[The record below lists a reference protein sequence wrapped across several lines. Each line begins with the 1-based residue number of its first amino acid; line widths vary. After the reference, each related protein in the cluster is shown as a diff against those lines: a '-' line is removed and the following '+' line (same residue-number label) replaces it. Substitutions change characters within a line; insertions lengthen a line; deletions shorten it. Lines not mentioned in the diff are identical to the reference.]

1 MADVEALHGV
11 REVKAIAF
19 GRQFASSEAFKALF
33 RDGMALVEEAAAYLD
48 GLGREQS
55 RLLPRLSALTYA
67 NESMRLTTRLMQM
80 ASWLL
85 VQRSIA
91 EGEMSADD
99 GSVQLGKMRIHRNDP
114 PLSPEHVSTLP
125 EALVELIDKS
135 VRLQSRIKHLDS
147 VINVEKTDS
156 ERLSGR
162 NAVALQQ
169 MLLKSAF
176 SSPTA
181 KA

>member
-1 MADVEALHGV
+1 MADVESL
-11 REVKAIAF
+11 REMGQVKAIAF

-48 GLGREQS
+48 GPGREQS

-99 GSVQLGKMRIHRNDP
+99 GIVQLGKMRIQRNDP
-114 PLSPEHVSTLP
+114 PVSAEQVSTLP
-125 EALVELIDKS
+125 EALISLIDKS
-135 VRLQSRIKHLDS
+135 LRLQSRIKHLDS

-156 ERLSGR
+156 ARLTGR

-176 SSPTA
+176 GASNA

>member
-1 MADVEALHGV
+1 MADVEALESIN
-11 REVKAIAF
+11 EVKAIAF

-33 RDGMALVEEAAAYLD
+33 RDGMGLVEEAAAYLD
-48 GLGREQS
+48 GQGREHA
-55 RLLPRLSALTYA
+55 RFLPRISALTYA

-91 EGEMSADD
+91 EGEISE
-99 GSVQLGKMRIHRNDP
+99 GHGVVQLGKMRIQRTDP
-114 PLSPEHVSTLP
+114 PLSAELVSILP
-125 EALVELIDKS
+125 EALVELIDRS
-135 VRLQSRIKHLDS
+135 TRLQTRIQHLDS
-147 VINVEKTDS
+147 VINVENADS
-156 ERLSGR
+156 VRLSGR

-176 SSPTA
+176 SAPDA
-181 KA
+181 KR